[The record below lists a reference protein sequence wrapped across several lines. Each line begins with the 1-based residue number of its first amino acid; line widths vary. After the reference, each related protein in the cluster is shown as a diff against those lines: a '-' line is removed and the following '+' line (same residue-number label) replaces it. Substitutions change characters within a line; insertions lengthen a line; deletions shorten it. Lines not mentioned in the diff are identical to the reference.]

1 MSKESAPLLL
11 FANFINGSVTDK
23 VSELT
28 VVVVPLTVK
37 LPAMVTSSGKP
48 IVTLAV
54 SLPEPDTSISLV
66 VPATV
71 AT

>member
-1 MSKESAPLLL
+1 MSKESAPLLA

-28 VVVVPLTVK
+28 VVVVPLTVRF
-37 LPAMVTSSGKP
+37 PAIVTSSGKP
-48 IVTLAV
+48 IVTVAV

-66 VPATV
+66 VPDIVET
-71 AT
+71 